1 MLVNSADVLL
11 KAIILLK
18 VTCVLDDVG
27 GGGGGGDDNE
37 EEYEVEGDDGDGLL
51 LERTCY
57 LVSKLKCAQ
66 ESANRLALTLLFPFQ
81 VDPEGFVG
89 LLAWLTT
96 AVALNVLLGLVT
108 WWRCYA
114 NNFLHWGALAT
125 WLLLL
130 VQGEST

>member
-1 MLVNSADVLL
+1 M
-11 KAIILLK
+11 
-18 VTCVLDDVG
+18 
-27 GGGGGGDDNE
+27 
-37 EEYEVEGDDGDGLL
+37 
-51 LERTCY
+51 
-57 LVSKLKCAQ
+57 
-66 ESANRLALTLLFPFQ
+66 ALTLLLPFQ